1 MSLSQKASIA
11 QVSIGKLSIEGLMA
25 EDGTFGIAVPQL
37 ISHNLI
43 SQDNSNREAKTYMGA
58 SSNLV
63 KWRTEISKRPVNVIL
78 LTDFEK
84 LLAKLDRAGNKAA
97 QGMRD
102 DLVGLALTQ
111 LFSDA
116 FGLKF
121 EKEERQAYL
130 IDRQAHREDF
140 HPKFTAWLKQDG
152 CEGKQY
158 AIEVNNF
165 KRTLGLPIASVDR
178 YDSKQLR
185 ILDVAYIKY
194 DVLRTTGMKHEDATT
209 LIR

>member
-130 IDRQAHREDF
+130 IDRQAQKKSGTND
-140 HPKFTAWLKQDG
+140 
-152 CEGKQY
+152 
-158 AIEVNNF
+158 
-165 KRTLGLPIASVDR
+165 
-178 YDSKQLR
+178 
-185 ILDVAYIKY
+185 
-194 DVLRTTGMKHEDATT
+194 LRTAKAIARTSILSSPHGSSPMAVRASST
-209 LIR
+209 RSR